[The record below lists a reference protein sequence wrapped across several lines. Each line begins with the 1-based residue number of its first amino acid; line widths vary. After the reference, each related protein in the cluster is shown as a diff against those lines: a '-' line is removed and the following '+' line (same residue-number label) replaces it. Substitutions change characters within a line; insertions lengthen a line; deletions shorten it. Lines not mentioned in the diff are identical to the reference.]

1 MKLKLLSL
9 LVVLGITALRAE
21 AKRIRGHVFWV
32 VETNEKTKD
41 YSIIRFYDSQNEFVG
56 MYQLDGVH
64 LDIRK
69 VKDIKKLKRLSY
81 HLSKVETKG

>member
-9 LVVLGITALRAE
+9 RVVLGITALRAE

-32 VETNEKTKD
+32 VETNEKTKN
-41 YSIIRFYDSQNEFVG
+41 YSIIRFYDSQNEIVG
-56 MYQLDGVH
+56 MYHLDGVH

-69 VKDIKKLKRLSY
+69 DKDIKKLKKLSY